1 MYKRQLYLL
10 FRRSLSAPI
19 EASAQIIELKDKLLL
34 VVGIVHLA
42 VCTILLAIG
51 PYLGL
56 EMWLVASLSALSLCV
71 FNLVI
76 GAIRKRP
83 PTALGK
89 SLVRAPW
96 QLVPFVLSMFVL
108 IFALDGK
115 GATQAIADAFSHTPT
130 ILTYG
135 LGSFLVSNLVNNIP
149 MSVLFSSI
157 ISNLPR
163 NVATG
168 ALYAT
173 VIGSNLGACLTPV
186 GALAGI
192 MWSNILKKHGLEFS
206 YVSFVKVGVIVALPT
221 LLAALLGL
229 WLVLG

>member
-1 MYKRQLYLL
+1 
-10 FRRSLSAPI
+10 
-19 EASAQIIELKDKLLL
+19 
-34 VVGIVHLA
+34 
-42 VCTILLAIG
+42 
-51 PYLGL
+51 
-56 EMWLVASLSALSLCV
+56 MWLIASLSALSLCI
-71 FNLVI
+71 FNLII

-83 PTALGK
+83 PKVLGK

-115 GATQAIADAFSHTPT
+115 GVTKTIAETFYSTPT

-135 LGSFLVSNLVNNIP
+135 VGSFLVSNLVNNIP

-157 ISNLPR
+157 ISNLSGHT
-163 NVATG
+163 ATC

-192 MWSNILKKHGLEFS
+192 MWSNILKKHGLQFS
-206 YVSFVKVGVIVALPT
+206 YVSFVKVGVIVAMPT
-221 LLAALLGL
+221 LLTALLGL
-229 WLVLG
+229 WLVLAL